1 MLFSGKGKH
10 RRPSK
15 ATRVIA
21 VAGVTG
27 AAVAAPLMAAGNA
40 SAATA
45 SEWDAVAQCESGGN
59 WSINTGNG
67 YYGGL
72 QFSAS
77 TWAAYG
83 GTQYASTADQAS
95 KSQQI
100 QIAEKV
106 LAGQGKGAWPVCG
119 TGLSGA
125 AYAGGGSQDSGSGSS
140 ESSQS
145 QSSGSTAER
154 STEQKASRSSERPAA
169 EQKTEQAPEEDRHHP
184 DRQEGREGRRRVQ
197 GRQGRHPQLDRRGAR
212 RQGRLGEAVQ
222 AERRHRRRGR
232 PDLPGP
238 AAAPEVSGGS
248 RDSRPGACSPVRTG
262 AGFFTSGVRRGPP
275 PVPSRFPETSLFRSE
290 TIYSRFCPAGGR
302 SAGRSPGA
310 G

>member
-15 ATRVIA
+15 ATRVA
-21 VAGVTG
+21 ALAGVTG
-27 AAVAAPLMAAGNA
+27 VAIAAPLMAAGNA

-83 GTQYASTADQAS
+83 GTQYAAQANQAS

-100 QIAEKV
+100 AVAEKV
-106 LAGQGKGAWPVCG
+106 LASQGKGAWPVCG

-125 AYAGGGSQDSGSGSS
+125 AYNGSSSSGSSSSTGGSGSS
-140 ESSQS
+140 SA
-145 QSSGSTAER
+145 GTR
-154 STEQKASRSSERPAA
+154 STGNQSASRSTDRPAA
-169 EQKTEQAPEEDRHHP
+169 SKTVTTPTGKKVKKGDGEYKVVKGDTLSSIAEKHKVKGGWQKLF
-184 DRQEGREGRRRVQ
+184 
-197 GRQGRHPQLDRRGAR
+197 QLNKDIVAD
-212 RQGRLGEAVQ
+212 A
-222 AERRHRRRGR
+222 
-232 PDLPGP
+232 DLIYPGQQ
-238 AAAPEVSGGS
+238 
-248 RDSRPGACSPVRTG
+248 
-262 AGFFTSGVRRGPP
+262 
-275 PVPSRFPETSLFRSE
+275 LHLK
-290 TIYSRFCPAGGR
+290 
-302 SAGRSPGA
+302 
-310 G
+310 

>member
-40 SAATA
+40 SAATE
-45 SEWDAVAQCESGGN
+45 SEWDAVAQCEAGGN

-83 GTQYASTADQAS
+83 GTQYAATADQAT
-95 KSQQI
+95 KAQQI
-100 QIAEKV
+100 EIGEKV
-106 LAGQGKGAWPVCG
+106 LAGQGKGAWPSCG

-125 AYAGGGSQDSGSGSS
+125 AYTGGGSSGGGQDSGSSQGSGSS
-140 ESSQS
+140 GSTQS
-145 QSSGSTAER
+145 QSSGSTADR
-154 STEQKASRSSERPAA
+154 STEQKASRSAERPAA
-169 EQKTEQAPEEDRHHP
+169 KKETVTTPTGKKVEKGDGEYKVVKGDTLSSIAEAHDV
-184 DRQEGREGRRRVQ
+184 EGGWAKLFKLNDDIVDDADLIYPGQ
-197 GRQGRHPQLDRRGAR
+197 QLH
-212 RQGRLGEAVQ
+212 LK
-222 AERRHRRRGR
+222 
-232 PDLPGP
+232 
-238 AAAPEVSGGS
+238 
-248 RDSRPGACSPVRTG
+248 
-262 AGFFTSGVRRGPP
+262 
-275 PVPSRFPETSLFRSE
+275 
-290 TIYSRFCPAGGR
+290 
-302 SAGRSPGA
+302 
-310 G
+310 

>member
-15 ATRVIA
+15 AVRAIA

-83 GTQYASTADQAS
+83 GTQYASQANQAS

-100 QIAEKV
+100 SVAEKV
-106 LAGQGKGAWPVCG
+106 LAAQGKGAWPVCG
-119 TGLSGA
+119 KGLSGA
-125 AYAGGGSQDSGSGSS
+125 TYSGSS
-140 ESSQS
+140 SS
-145 QSSGSTAER
+145 SSSSAGSSSNGAGTRSTDEQAANR
-154 STEQKASRSSERPAA
+154 STER
-169 EQKTEQAPEEDRHHP
+169 QAPEKTVTKKTVTTPTGKKVEKGDGEYKVVKGDTLSSIAEKHH
-184 DRQEGREGRRRVQ
+184 V
-197 GRQGRHPQLDRRGAR
+197 
-212 RQGRLGEAVQ
+212 
-222 AERRHRRRGR
+222 
-232 PDLPGP
+232 
-238 AAAPEVSGGS
+238 
-248 RDSRPGACSPVRTG
+248 
-262 AGFFTSGVRRGPP
+262 
-275 PVPSRFPETSLFRSE
+275 
-290 TIYSRFCPAGGR
+290 AGGWQKLFQLNKDIIDD
-302 SAGRSPGA
+302 ANVIYPGQQLHLK
-310 G
+310 